1 MEKYVG
7 IDCSSK
13 AVHIVILDGKEQLID
28 KYKWESKLKT
38 ADARFLDIVDQI
50 HTGLPEFKDA
60 ELVCV
65 EDTIYIQNPLT
76 TRTITAIVYSIIYFL
91 HYNDVKC
98 LTTKPQQWK
107 KVLNNT
113 MVFKKGKAKETIMEY
128 VKNKWEKV
136 DFIEQDYAD
145 AACIALY
152 GLKKD
157 KESKDNGST

>member
-1 MEKYVG
+1 MEKFIG

-13 AVHIVILDGKEQLID
+13 AVHIVVLDGKEQLID
-28 KYKWESKLKT
+28 KYKWDSKLET

-50 HTGLPEFKDA
+50 HNGLPEFKDA

-91 HYNDVKC
+91 YHYDIKC
-98 LTTKPQQWK
+98 ITAKPQQWK
-107 KVLNNT
+107 KVLNDT
-113 MVFKKGKAKETIMEY
+113 AVFKKGQAKTTIMEY
-128 VKNKWEKV
+128 VKNKWVKEE
-136 DFIEQDYAD
+136 FMEQDYAD

-152 GLKKD
+152 GLRQE
-157 KESKDNGST
+157 KEKDNGST

>member
-76 TRTITAIVYSIIYFL
+76 TRTITA
-91 HYNDVKC
+91 
-98 LTTKPQQWK
+98 KPQQWK

-128 VKNKWEKV
+128 VKNKWEKE

>member
-1 MEKYVG
+1 MKRKEVAKSLVKSLPIVGALALSVGATLAVVNRDKLEDKVADKLLARQITKEDIPLQQMEKYVG

-65 EDTIYIQNPLT
+65 EDTIYIQNPLKT
-76 TRTITAIVYSIIYFL
+76 F
-91 HYNDVKC
+91 
-98 LTTKPQQWK
+98 
-107 KVLNNT
+107 
-113 MVFKKGKAKETIMEY
+113 
-128 VKNKWEKV
+128 
-136 DFIEQDYAD
+136 
-145 AACIALY
+145 
-152 GLKKD
+152 
-157 KESKDNGST
+157 